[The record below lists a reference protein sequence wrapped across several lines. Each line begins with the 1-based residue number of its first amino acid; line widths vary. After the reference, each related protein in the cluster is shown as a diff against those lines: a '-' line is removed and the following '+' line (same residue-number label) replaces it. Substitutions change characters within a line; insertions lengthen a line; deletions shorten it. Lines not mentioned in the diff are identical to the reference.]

1 MSAKRS
7 DRNGRSWTSC
17 PLLQIRKGT
26 ERTGRGPSSVP
37 GILWAPIGR
46 TGEYAN
52 IPCMMFGGLHA
63 GSWEILIIPVVM
75 MLLFAVTLVRM
86 YHGGHR

>member
-1 MSAKRS
+1 MARPPC
-7 DRNGRSWTSC
+7 RA
-17 PLLQIRKGT
+17 
-26 ERTGRGPSSVP
+26 SSRR
-37 GILWAPIGR
+37 LIGR